1 MKYSK
6 LLHVKQSAKF
16 SPYKKV
22 IQCFSKC
29 CSQLSVHMYQCTA
42 KQRNRTNLILVSF
55 FPSRSSL
62 KPWLKLSH
70 NVRLKCGIF
79 SQYTKSKEQNN
90 SELARSHKHNIYR
103 KPLVTLRMKST
114 RIADLNT
121 PSKIFSGDL
130 YCHKS
135 CHKNYI
141 EKWKRTTSTT
151 NTPKLFKNH
160 FPCIKSITD
169 LGTGFSLPDIWN
181 MINQDDDADL
191 KNNEIKSFL
200 IQEFSDPISFC
211 DRVGEKKS
219 LSFSSS
225 NEMQDMKNSSRNTD
239 VVKTT
244 SIEVEHHYLMFP
256 LNLKIASTMHT
267 SSSSLGKKQKFWTF
281 FSSFLQFCLMS
292 IILN

>member
-1 MKYSK
+1 
-6 LLHVKQSAKF
+6 
-16 SPYKKV
+16 
-22 IQCFSKC
+22 
-29 CSQLSVHMYQCTA
+29 MYQCTA

-79 SQYTKSKEQNN
+79 SQYAKSEEQNN
-90 SELARSHKHNIYR
+90 SELARSHKQNIYR

-121 PSKIFSGDL
+121 SSKIFSGDL

-141 EKWKRTTSTT
+141 GKWKRTTSTT
-151 NTPKLFKNH
+151 NTSKLFKNY
-160 FPCIKSITD
+160 FPYIKSITD
-169 LGTGFSLPDIWN
+169 QGTGFSLPDIWN
-181 MINQDDDADL
+181 MINQDDNADL

-200 IQEFSDPISFC
+200 IQEFSDPTSFC
-211 DRVGEKKS
+211 DRVGKNKS

-225 NEMQDMKNSSRNTD
+225 HEMQDMKNSSRNTD
-239 VVKTT
+239 VVKTA
-244 SIEVEHHYLMFP
+244 SIEIEHHYLMLA
-256 LNLKIASTMHT
+256 LNLKIASMMHT